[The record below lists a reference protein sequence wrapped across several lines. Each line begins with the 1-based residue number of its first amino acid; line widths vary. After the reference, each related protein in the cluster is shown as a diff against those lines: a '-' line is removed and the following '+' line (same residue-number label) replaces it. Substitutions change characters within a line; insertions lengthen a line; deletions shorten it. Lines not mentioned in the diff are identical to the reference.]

1 MNAPILTIYVD
12 ADACPVKDEVYK
24 VARRYRIHVAV
35 VANAAL
41 RVPPEA
47 LIELVIRP
55 GFGAA
60 DDWIAERAGPGDVVV
75 TADIPLAARCL
86 AKEALVLDPKGR
98 LFTDN
103 DIGSA
108 LAMRDLMDELRQRG
122 TATGGPAPM
131 TPKDRSRFLSR
142 LDEAVNAVRRIH
154 LPRE

>member
-1 MNAPILTIYVD
+1 QERRGHPATNEYNGTDDRTQRTRRSPPHPKERHESTVWSVLGMNAPLLTIYVD

-60 DDWIAERAGPGDVVV
+60 DDWIAERAGPGAVVV

-98 LFTDN
+98 QRDVCGDN
-103 DIGSA
+103 
-108 LAMRDLMDELRQRG
+108 
-122 TATGGPAPM
+122 
-131 TPKDRSRFLSR
+131 
-142 LDEAVNAVRRIH
+142 N
-154 LPRE
+154 